1 MRLEQQSS
9 FIRGC
14 DRSDEMADKERRL
27 ANKRVLVTGAGT
39 GIGRQIAL
47 EFALQGADVV
57 LHYSHE
63 PAGAES
69 ALKEIE
75 SMGRR
80 AAIVLAD
87 FNDDNAADKL
97 ANTAMEFLGQVDCLV
112 NNAGI
117 TFNSPFLK
125 VKSEQFD
132 VLMNVNFR
140 TPFFLTQR
148 IVADMIQH
156 GGGAICNLSSIHG
169 LQGAPEHSAYAATK
183 GAIIA
188 YTRAL
193 AVEVGH
199 RGIRVN
205 AIAPGWITVE
215 NYFKVIPGFNEEQA
229 KKDAANAVPA
239 ARYGLPVDV
248 ARTAAFLCSDD
259 CGFLLGQTLV
269 LDGGTTSLMSLI
281 SDFRTESSARFGEEY
296 IMAPKGK

>member
-1 MRLEQQSS
+1 MTDKEGRLAHMRL
-9 FIRGC
+9 
-14 DRSDEMADKERRL
+14 
-27 ANKRVLVTGAGT
+27 LVTGAGT

-63 PAGAES
+63 SAGAES
-69 ALKEIE
+69 ALKEIL

-80 AAIVLAD
+80 ATIVWTD
-87 FNDDNAADKL
+87 FNDADAADKL
-97 ANTAMEFLGQVDCLV
+97 ADAALGFLGQVDCLV

-125 VKSEQFD
+125 IKSEQFD

-148 IVADMIQH
+148 IAASMIQH

-188 YTRAL
+188 STRAL
-193 AVEVGH
+193 AVELGH
-199 RGIRVN
+199 KGIRVN
-205 AIAPGWITVE
+205 AIAPGWITVDS
-215 NYFKVIPGFNEEQA
+215 YWGAIPGFDLDKATEQA
-229 KKDAANAVPA
+229 RNSIPL
-239 ARYGLPVDV
+239 ARYGVPSDV
-248 ARTAAFLCSDD
+248 AKLAAFLCSDD
-259 CGFLLGQTLV
+259 AGFITGQTLV
-269 LDGGTTSLMSLI
+269 IDGGTTALMSLMS
-281 SDFRTESSARFGEEY
+281 DFRNESTARFGREY
-296 IMAPKGK
+296 VPDH